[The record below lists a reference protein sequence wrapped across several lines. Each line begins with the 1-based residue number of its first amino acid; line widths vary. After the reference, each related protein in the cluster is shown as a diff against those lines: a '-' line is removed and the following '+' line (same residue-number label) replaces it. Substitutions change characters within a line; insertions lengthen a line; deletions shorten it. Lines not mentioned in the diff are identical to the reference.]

1 MSKEALMPWDRTCAL
16 KERSLFVLEVEKA
29 ETGVAELCR
38 QFGISRKTGY
48 KWLDRFEAE
57 GVAGLLDRSHAA
69 LNSPHRLSDAVAD
82 AVLGVRAAH
91 ASWGPKKIRSWLSDR
106 HPDHVWPAQSTIGA
120 LLQAKGL
127 TVPRKTRQ
135 RVPLSAPLSHC
146 GQPNDVWSVDFKGC
160 FRTGDGRRCDPLTL
174 QDAHSRYLL
183 RCQAV
188 KRPTG
193 ACVWPIFDAAL
204 REFGVPLRVR
214 SDNGPP
220 FAGLGAGGLSTLA
233 IRLIKAGITPERIA
247 PGKPQQNGRHERMH
261 LTLKNET
268 ASPPAQTLRAQQR
281 RFDAFRSLYNDER
294 PHEALSQTPPVRHY
308 AASERR
314 YSGRLREPEYASGI
328 EVRRVR
334 RSGEIRWQSHT
345 LYLSQALS
353 GEPVGA
359 EPIGDGLWLL
369 RYGPVELGIIDHRGK
384 LRIVRH
390 PASHNRPAS

>member
-1 MSKEALMPWDRTCAL
+1 MPWDRTCAL
-16 KERSLFVLEVEKA
+16 KERSLFVLEAVKA
-29 ETGVAELCR
+29 ETSVAELCR
-38 QFGISRKTGY
+38 QYGISRKTGY
-48 KWLDRFEAE
+48 KWLSRFEAD
-57 GVAGLLDRSHAA
+57 GAPGLSERSHAA
-69 LNSPHRLSDAVAD
+69 LNSPHRLSAAVSQ
-82 AVLGVRAAH
+82 AVLEVRAAH
-91 ASWGPKKIRSWLSDR
+91 ASWGPKKIRSWLADR
-106 HPDHVWPAQSTIGA
+106 HPEQSWPAQSTIGA
-120 LLQAKGL
+120 LLQSKGL

-146 GQPNDVWSVDFKGC
+146 SHANDVWSVDFKGW
-160 FRTGDGRRCDPLTL
+160 FHTGDGTRCDPLTL

-214 SDNGPP
+214 SDNGAP
-220 FAGLGAGGLSTLA
+220 FAGLGAGGLSALS

-268 ASPPAQTLRAQQR
+268 ASPPAANLRAQQR
-281 RFDAFRSLYNDER
+281 RFDAFRTLYNEER
-294 PHEALSQTPPVRHY
+294 PHEALEQTPPVRHY
-308 AASERR
+308 TASERR
-314 YSGRLREPEYASGI
+314 YSGRLREPEYANGI
-328 EVRRVR
+328 DVRRVR
-334 RSGEIRWQSHT
+334 SSGEIKWQSHT

-359 EPIGDGLWLL
+359 EPIADGLWLL
-369 RYGPVELGIIDHRGK
+369 RYGPVELGIIDHRGR
-384 LRIVRH
+384 LRIARH
-390 PASHNRPAS
+390 RAAHNRPAS